1 MSRNS
6 AAVPRKDPKAGTW
19 FFVVDVGS
27 DPDGKR
33 RQVFRRGFSTKKQ
46 AQEELD
52 DVRRQG
58 RTNRYVAPARLT
70 VKEYLEQWVA
80 GLPTTGLRPSTIDGY
95 RRNMDYVIP
104 VLGGRRLDSI
114 TALDLDPL
122 YSQLLV
128 SGRRQKPGPLSKR
141 SVFYI
146 HSVLHRALSDAVKK
160 GILSRNVAD
169 QASAPSAKSTR
180 PPEASWW
187 TPAELRSFLSAT
199 ADEPLGPLFRV
210 AAMTG
215 MRRGEVCGLRWSDVD
230 LGVARLEVRQ
240 QLNVVHYPGA
250 PDGGLIFSERTKT
263 DHGRRSIDLDPM
275 TVAVLRNLR
284 KRQAEN
290 RLLVGAGWS
299 NEHNLVFTDPAGHP
313 LDPES
318 VAKVFDRRVAR
329 LGLRRIRFH
338 DLRHTHVLHLIAA
351 KQQPL
356 KIAKRLGHASA
367 AFTQDRYGHLFEDAD
382 SQAAAAVAAMVDG
395 DCDQSVITAGTS
407 WHFPGKPEPMTSENA
422 LESRCPERESNP
434 HGLAAN
440 GV

>member
-6 AAVPRKDPKAGTW
+6 AAAPRKDPKTGKW

-27 DPDGKR
+27 GPDGKR
-33 RQVFRRGFSTKKQ
+33 RQVFRRGFFTKKQ

-52 DVRRQG
+52 TVRRQG
-58 RTNRYVAPARLT
+58 RTNRYVPPAKLT

-80 GLPTTGLRPSTIDGY
+80 GLPTSGLRPSTIDGY

-104 VLGGRRLDSI
+104 VLGRRRLDSI
-114 TALDLDPL
+114 TPLDLDQL
-122 YSQLLV
+122 YSQLLI
-128 SGRRQKPGPLSKR
+128 SGRRQRFGPLSKR

-169 QASAPSAKSTR
+169 HATAPSAKSTR

-199 ADEPLGPLFRV
+199 AEDPLGPLFRV

-230 LGVARLEVRQ
+230 LDLARVEVRQ
-240 QLNVVHYPGA
+240 QLNVVRSPGA
-250 PDGGLIFSERTKT
+250 SDGGLVFSERTKT
-263 DHGRRSIDLDPM
+263 DHGRRSIDLDPV
-275 TVAVLRNLR
+275 TVSALRTQR
-284 KRQAEN
+284 KRQAEY

-299 NEHNLVFTDPAGHP
+299 NDRDLVFTDPAGRP

-318 VAKVFDRRVAR
+318 VAKAFDRRVAR

-338 DLRHTHVLHLIAA
+338 DLRHTHVAHLIAA

-367 AFTQDRYGHLFEDAD
+367 AFTQDRYAHLFEDAD
-382 SQAAAAVAAMVDG
+382 SQAAAAVAAMVD
-395 DCDQSVITAGTS
+395 
-407 WHFPGKPEPMTSENA
+407 EA
-422 LESRCPERESNP
+422 L
-434 HGLAAN
+434 
-440 GV
+440 